1 MARWGKI
8 LGLTLMV
15 LGSWN
20 VAQAAVT
27 PRAAPNAIN
36 MSIGGEQDARV
47 SRILPDYNL
56 NYNDAQGRQ
65 G

>member
-27 PRAAPNAIN
+27 PWAAPNAIN

-56 NYNDAQGRQ
+56 NYNRQ
-65 G
+65 GQG